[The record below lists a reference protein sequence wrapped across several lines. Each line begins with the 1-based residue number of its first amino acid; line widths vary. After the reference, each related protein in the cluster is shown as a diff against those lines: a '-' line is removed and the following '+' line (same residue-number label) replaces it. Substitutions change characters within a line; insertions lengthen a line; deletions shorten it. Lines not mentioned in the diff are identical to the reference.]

1 MYNYIGCAERR
12 NVTKFLEDI
21 QMKKILAIVLA
32 LTVVLVCF
40 AACGNKSNTDA
51 TPTDAP
57 ETTVAGE
64 ETTAADENNGTEE
77 APADLDAVALLNAV
91 FATYAEENKF
101 PFGGGSDIE
110 NMEMDKAGKYDIALV
125 EELNNVVHLPATQN
139 ANIEEAATAM
149 NMMNA
154 NSFTAAAYLLKDGTD
169 VASFAADFKAAI
181 DGAQWMC
188 GFPEKFVVIQAGDYV
203 ITAYG
208 LATNIDYFK
217 TQAASALAGS
227 AVVLEGDIVA

>member
-1 MYNYIGCAERR
+1 
-12 NVTKFLEDI
+12 
-21 QMKKILAIVLA
+21 MKKILAIVLA

-40 AACGNKSNTDA
+40 AACGNKTKNEA
-51 TPTDAP
+51 TPTDA
-57 ETTVAGE
+57 ETTVAGEETTVATEE
-64 ETTAADENNGTEE
+64 ETTAADENNGEAE

-101 PFGGGSDIE
+101 PIGGGDMD
-110 NMEMDKAGKYDIALV
+110 NMAMDAAGKYDLALI
-125 EELNNVVHLPATQN
+125 EELNVVAHLPASQN
-139 ANIEEAATAM
+139 ANVEEAANVM

-154 NSFTAAAYLLKDGTD
+154 NSFSGAAYLLKDGTD
-169 VASFAADFKAAI
+169 AATFAADFKAAL
-181 DGAQWMC
+181 DNAQWMC

-217 TQAASALAGS
+217 TQATSALAGS